1 MEQTIGFANNEKTE
15 MGGGGWG
22 WLSDYQISEKG
33 CLNEFSC
40 YFAMFLIDDT

>member
-1 MEQTIGFANNEKTE
+1 MKKLKWR
-15 MGGGGWG
+15 GGGGGGGGG